1 MKRDLHLNLDLEALP
16 LVITLGRGNFAVAV
30 GTDGQGVPFMSMMPV
45 PEGAEPGTD
54 TAEAMNGATIG
65 AGAVI
70 LRFAS
75 PAAVQHHLRM
85 LGEMVSTI
93 PGAPQVAS

>member
-1 MKRDLHLNLDLEALP
+1 MKRDLHLNLDLGALP
-16 LVITLGRGNFAVAV
+16 LVITLGHGNFAVAV
-30 GTDGQGVPFMSMMPV
+30 GTDGQGVPFMTLMPV
-45 PEGAEPGTD
+45 PETGDPGAD
-54 TAEAMNGATIG
+54 AAEAMNGATVG
-65 AGAVI
+65 AGSVI

-93 PGAPQVAS
+93 PGAPQVSA